1 MKEAAGQVTLTSL
14 SVTEALENILS
25 YFSPLPAVEV
35 PLMEAL
41 GTVLAEEVRSDMDN
55 PPFDNSSMDG
65 FAVRAEDTAGAGDDS
80 PVNLRV
86 TGHMPA
92 GAFPQPGDR
101 VEPGAA
107 FRIMTGAPVPPGAD
121 AVIRFEDTSEGR
133 ALDNARLLPQDARA
147 HAGALGEDV
156 LLYRSVKP
164 GDSVRR
170 TGEDMR
176 QGDLVLGP
184 GTIIRPAEIGLLAS
198 VGKARVAAHRR
209 PRVVVLATG
218 DELVEVDQT
227 PGPGQIRN
235 TNNYAIAAQLQSW
248 GAVPI
253 NLGVA
258 RDSREHLE
266 ARLSEALAL
275 EPDLI
280 ISSAGVSV
288 GDHDFVKDV
297 LLSMGEVRMWRV
309 RVRPGKPLLFGRLGE
324 REVPLLGLPGNPVSS
339 MVTMELF
346 GRPAILKMLG
356 KSSLRRP
363 TVTARVTEA
372 MDYGKGREHYVRGI
386 VSKEG
391 DEYVCRPTGGQGSNL
406 LTSMS
411 RANALLIIP
420 ESVSRVEPGD
430 QLKALMLDWPEEVF

>member
-1 MKEAAGQVTLTSL
+1 
-14 SVTEALENILS
+14 
-25 YFSPLPAVEV
+25 
-35 PLMEAL
+35 
-41 GTVLAEEVRSDMDN
+41 
-55 PPFDNSSMDG
+55 
-65 FAVRAEDTAGAGDDS
+65 
-80 PVNLRV
+80 
-86 TGHMPA
+86 MPA

-101 VEPGAA
+101 VEPGGA

-147 HAGALGEDV
+147 HAGELGQNV

-170 TGEDMR
+170 AGEDMR
-176 QGDLVLGP
+176 QGDLVLSP
-184 GTIIRPAEIGLLAS
+184 GTVIRPAEIGLLAS
-198 VGKARVAAHRR
+198 VGKARVSAHRR
-209 PRVVVLATG
+209 PRVAVLATG

-248 GAVPI
+248 GAMPL

-266 ARLSEALAL
+266 AKLREALDMQ
-275 EPDLI
+275 PDLI

-297 LLSMGEVRMWRV
+297 LISMGEVRMWRV

-346 GRPAILKMLG
+346 ARPAILKMLG
-356 KSSLRRP
+356 KARLHRP
-363 TVTARVTEA
+363 TVTACVTEA

-386 VSKEG
+386 VSREG

-411 RANALLIIP
+411 RANALLIVP

-430 QLKALMLDWPEEVF
+430 YLKALMLDWPEEVF